1 MTRFPGRTLDE
12 LDSMDWGRYL
22 RAMEAGNVE
31 DIEDKRLSHIN
42 GKVKKLDAD
51 DWDAI
56 REHDR
61 MWAEMQE
68 PAD

>member
-1 MTRFPGRTLDE
+1 
-12 LDSMDWGRYL
+12 MDWGRYL

-61 MWAEMQE
+61 MWAEMQD